1 MKKLIT
7 LVLTIAFLC
16 NSSTLVAKIY
26 LVELGTVGATTWR
39 TAGVGDTL
47 VNLSSTGI
55 GGTSVSLNAWL
66 TDKCLKVPVFSGD
79 TLKSSDQV
87 WIAKGTYTLT
97 GTLNANKAIKVYGGF
112 AGTETTIA
120 ARAKGTNAWD
130 FTNATILDGASTITQ
145 GILNV
150 SVDGFT
156 VQNFKGANVSPTPG
170 YGGGTGA
177 YIAAGYV
184 MQNCIVTGNTYTSTG
199 TQGAGGVRVTGGK
212 LLNCHI
218 LNNTSAAGG
227 GGVAFQSTSEING
240 CLIENNTTTGTAA
253 GGGLMTSNTGGGSI
267 LNCIIKGNTSASA
280 GGGFSS
286 YYSTLQPAVTISN
299 TQFIENSAG
308 TSGGAIN
315 VAMNTTTPIN
325 ISGCTFTGNSSNVAS
340 SSTAGG
346 GAIFAGSGL
355 MTINKC
361 TFTNNYATAS
371 NGGAILNNTATT
383 TISNTIFSGNSS
395 PVAGGALYTVKSATI
410 NNCVVSGNY
419 GTSAIYVYPGI
430 IGTFNNVTVAS
441 NTKADGTAASIYL
454 GVATTVSTFT
464 NCLFYNCGTSPI
476 GYGTG
481 LAPTATFCGFGS
493 DILALPTYAGNG
505 CINTI
510 DATSFKDITIDW
522 KLSETSTA
530 KDAGTDLTASGITTD
545 ILGTI
550 RPEGSAYDM
559 GAYEYSTSAAVHSTF
574 QNVIGFTVIKNA
586 IVSKFDGAIQVFSIN
601 GKVLNTTHVSVGQ
614 EINLG
619 SGVYI
624 VRLST
629 YEGVIVQKIIL

>member
-1 MKKLIT
+1 M
-7 LVLTIAFLC
+7 FL
-16 NSSTLVAKIY
+16 SFTTSLVAKTY
-26 LVELGTVGATTWR
+26 LVELGTVGAATWR
-39 TAGVGDTL
+39 TPVVGDTL
-47 VNLSSTGI
+47 VNLSSTGT
-55 GGTSVSLNAWL
+55 GGASVSLNAWL
-66 TDKCLKVPVFSGD
+66 TDKCLKAPVFSGD

-130 FTNATILDGASTITQ
+130 FTNASILDGASTITQ

-150 SVDGFT
+150 SVDGLT

-177 YIAAGYV
+177 YMAAGYV
-184 MQNCIVTGNTYTSTG
+184 MQNCIVTGNSYTATG

-227 GGVAFQSTSEING
+227 GGIAFQSTSEING
-240 CLIENNTTTGTAA
+240 CLIENNTSTGTAA
-253 GGGLMTSNTGGGSI
+253 GGGLMTSNSGGGLI
-267 LNCIIKGNTSASA
+267 LNCIVKGNTSATA

-286 YYSTLQPAVTISN
+286 YYSTLQPAVTITN

-325 ISGCTFTGNSSNVAS
+325 ITGCTFTGNSSNAAA

-371 NGGAILNNTATT
+371 NGGAILNNTASTI
-383 TISNTIFSGNSS
+383 ISNSIFSANAS
-395 PVAGGALYTVKSATI
+395 PIAGGAIYTVKSATV
-410 NNCVVSGNY
+410 NNCVISGNF
-419 GTSAIYVYPGI
+419 GTSAIYVYPGM

-441 NTKADGTAASIYL
+441 NTKADGTASSIYL
-454 GVATTVSTFT
+454 GTATTVSVFT

-476 GYGTG
+476 SYGTG
-481 LAPTATFCGFGS
+481 LAPAATYCGFGT
-493 DILALPTYAGNG
+493 DIVTLPVYASTG

-510 DATSFKDITIDW
+510 DATSFKDIAIDW

-530 KDAGTDLTASGITTD
+530 KNAGTDLTLSGITTD
-545 ILGTI
+545 ILGTT
-550 RPEGSAYDM
+550 RPQGSAYDM
-559 GAYEYSTSAAVHSTF
+559 GAYEYSTLSVVYTPM
-574 QNVIGFTVIKNA
+574 QDVIGFTVTKNA
-586 IVSKFDGAIQVFSIN
+586 IVSKFDGTIQVYSIS
-601 GKVLNTTHVSVGQ
+601 GKLMNKSQVSVGQ
-614 EINLG
+614 EIKLT
-619 SGVYI
+619 SGVCI
-624 VRLST
+624 VRLT
-629 YEGVIVQKIIL
+629 TTKGAIVQKIVL